1 MNETD
6 RNKTAYDYLNRDRLR
21 HIDMLQ
27 SLDRGIADVLYA
39 EDDGVLLYNRPGW
52 VYMLSAATDAAFE
65 KICALIKEPFLVE
78 THQIK
83 YMPAIRERYGLVG
96 DMVCWQVAYLGKTP
110 PAFPA
115 PAGFEIRRLTADYA
129 SFVRT
134 HYEQEHEESYLRE
147 RIEAGMFGAFKNGEP
162 VGFIG
167 THAEG
172 SMGILQI
179 LDEYQHQGLG
189 IALEAAM
196 IGLELEKGHIPYGQ
210 LFTDNARSHSL
221 QEKLG
226 MTFADGQIAWLYKDE

>member
-1 MNETD
+1 MNE
-6 RNKTAYDYLNRDRLR
+6 KAYDYLNRDRLH

-27 SLDRGIADVLYA
+27 TLDRGIADVLYA
-39 EDDGVLLYNRPGW
+39 EDDGVLLYNRSGW
-52 VYMLSAATDAAFE
+52 VYMLSAATDAAFDAM
-65 KICALIKEPFLVE
+65 CALIKDPFLVE

-83 YMPAIRERYGLVG
+83 YMPAIRERYGLEG
-96 DMVCWQVAYLGKTP
+96 DMVCWQVAWLGGTP
-110 PAFPA
+110 PDIPA
-115 PAGFEIRRLTADYA
+115 PAGFEIRLLTPEYA
-129 SFVRT
+129 PFVRE

-147 RIEAGMFGAFKNGEP
+147 RIEAGMFGVFKNGEP

-179 LDEYQHQGLG
+179 LPAYQHRGLG

-196 IGLELEKGHIPYGQ
+196 IGLELQKGHIPYGQ
-210 LFTDNARSHSL
+210 LFTDNARSRSL

-226 MTFADGQIAWLYKDE
+226 MSFADGQIAWLYKDE

>member
-1 MNETD
+1 MNE
-6 RNKTAYDYLNRDRLR
+6 KAYDYLNRDRLH

-27 SLDRGIADVLYA
+27 TLDRGIADVLYA
-39 EDDGVLLYNRPGW
+39 EDDGVLLYNRSGW
-52 VYMLSAATDAAFE
+52 VYMLSAATDAAFDAM
-65 KICALIKEPFLVE
+65 CALIKDPSLVE
-78 THQIK
+78 THQPK
-83 YMPAIRERYGLVG
+83 YMPAIRERFGLEG
-96 DMVCWQVAYLGKTP
+96 DMVCWQVAWLGGTP
-110 PAFPA
+110 PDIPA
-115 PAGFEIRRLTADYA
+115 PAGFEIRLLTPEYA
-129 SFVRT
+129 PFVRE

-179 LDEYQHQGLG
+179 LPAYQHRGLG

-196 IGLELEKGHIPYGQ
+196 IGLELQKGHIPYGQ
-210 LFTDNARSHSL
+210 LFTDNARSRKL